1 MAVSF
6 SAGGDGG
13 TRRQPSDPVRGI
25 SPPELY
31 GIDGERRK
39 RRSAQGSG
47 LPFTRRR
54 RRRLRRKGRGPVS
67 PGVWGIFHGSAV
79 PVNVGLMWF
88 WPHC

>member
-13 TRRQPSDPVRGI
+13 TRRQPSDPVGGT

-39 RRSAQGSG
+39 KRRSRQRVAFHATAATALASKGTRASEPWG
-47 LPFTRRR
+47 VGDISPFSRARE
-54 RRRLRRKGRGPVS
+54 RGPYV
-67 PGVWGIFHGSAV
+67 V
-79 PVNVGLMWF
+79 LTTL
-88 WPHC
+88 